1 MFQLIRVWGRCCC
14 TYTVW
19 VDQGTVTVELAFF
32 EVSFVD
38 DAVRELEAALAFLP
52 VVVFWTF
59 VF

>member
-1 MFQLIRVWGRCCC
+1 
-14 TYTVW
+14 
-19 VDQGTVTVELAFF
+19 VELALF
-32 EVSFVD
+32 EVTFVD